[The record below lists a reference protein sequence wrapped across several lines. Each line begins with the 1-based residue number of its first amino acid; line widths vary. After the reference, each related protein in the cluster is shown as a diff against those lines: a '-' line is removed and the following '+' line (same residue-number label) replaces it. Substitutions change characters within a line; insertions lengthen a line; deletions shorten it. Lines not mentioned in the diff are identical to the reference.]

1 MKTSH
6 LVKPILLWLLLFSAT
21 IANCGT
27 LVLKKAFVTKF
38 KDRATIDATFV
49 VDHAHKKPNPGAKDG
64 DMHVGGRA
72 PNEIGLPMVAE
83 VMNAKDE
90 KTAVDRIHADE
101 GKNVALKISGA
112 WRLWFEH
119 PADSQIQFDEVPVA
133 ETTNPD
139 HSFEIHPILS
149 FSGIDVS
156 DSFREIPDFDPHE
169 ASKAFAS
176 YEKLSGT
183 VSGTNSAITITATK
197 TGFNYTEF
205 RIQLKGTPKKLDD
218 GGFAVFA
225 DVFDRGSK
233 ESDDALAENV
243 RMIFVPGTPP
253 LKKLLEGKL
262 GDEDELDVIGIP
274 RLNLN
279 AIQTFVTAS
288 HGANA
293 KRKLPYEMII
303 VAILKSK

>member
-1 MKTSH
+1 MKTGRSLKSTLLT
-6 LVKPILLWLLLFSAT
+6 LVLFSAT
-21 IANCGT
+21 IASCGT
-27 LVLKKAFVTKF
+27 LVLKRAFVVKF
-38 KDRATIDATFV
+38 QDRATIDATFF

-64 DMHVGGRA
+64 DMHVAGRA
-72 PNEIGLPMVAE
+72 PDEIGLPMVAE

-90 KTAVDRIHADE
+90 KKAVDRIHAVE
-101 GKNVALKISGA
+101 GKDESVTISGA

-119 PADSQIQFDEVPVA
+119 PADSQVQFDDVPVA
-133 ETTNPD
+133 GNTNPD

-156 DSFREIPDFDPHE
+156 DSFHEIPGFDPHE

-183 VSGTNSAITITATK
+183 VSGTSSAITITATK

-205 RIQLKGTPKKLDD
+205 RMQLKGTPKKLDD

-253 LKKLLEGKL
+253 LKTLLDGKL
-262 GDEDELDVIGIP
+262 ADEDELDVIGIP

-288 HGANA
+288 HGTTA

-303 VAILKSK
+303 VAVLKSK